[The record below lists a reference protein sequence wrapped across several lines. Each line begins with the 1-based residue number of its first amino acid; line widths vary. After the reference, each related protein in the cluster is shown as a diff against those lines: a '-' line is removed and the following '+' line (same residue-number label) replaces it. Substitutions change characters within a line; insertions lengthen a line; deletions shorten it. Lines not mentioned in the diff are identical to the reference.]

1 LGREFYN
8 DNTLNFDCGTCN
20 YDLCENCYGKDKKDE
35 LPNNQV
41 NMNMSNSQ
49 EIQLFS
55 NALQNLSVLG
65 EKTTQ
70 LSCGVVIAM
79 SVEIFMMD
87 LLKTTSV
94 LNVVTIF
101 A

>member
-8 DNTLNFDCGTCN
+8 DNTLNFHCGTCN

-65 EKTTQ
+65 KKQ
-70 LSCGVVIAM
+70 LSFLVG
-79 SVEIFMMD
+79 
-87 LLKTTSV
+87 L
-94 LNVVTIF
+94 
-101 A
+101 